1 MSKIYLDNHTAT
13 KPFPMSI
20 EAMLPFFRN
29 NWGSLTSPHQMGL
42 ELLPALDKYTDS
54 ILYALGTASEDRF
67 HFFHSGAEAIHHLYL
82 SHYFETVRNTG
93 KNHVLTTNIED
104 APVFMSLKRIEELG
118 CHGKILSVNEQGQLT
133 KNALEEAIN
142 PRTSL
147 LSISWANG
155 LTGVIHPIADLAEVC
170 REKGVLLHVDASYVI
185 GKLYFRFEDYSID
198 FMTFDGSL
206 MHAPKG
212 TSGLLTKAKT
222 SFPSIAEASLGG
234 VAALSR
240 ALEDNS
246 QLFDHVCLET
256 ARLRDKLERGIQE
269 RLPDAQVVFQKVE
282 RLPNCTSIAFP
293 GAAAEALLFMLHRRG
308 VYASLGGGHAQKLSH
323 VLVAA
328 GVDEHLAAC
337 ALSFSL
343 SFETQEEEIDRA
355 ITIIMEC
362 VQKLKGLSCKI
373 LEKTL

>member
-1 MSKIYLDNHTAT
+1 MPKIYLDNHTAT
-13 KPFPMSI
+13 KPFPMSV

-42 ELLPALDKYTDS
+42 ELIPALNKYTDS
-54 ILYALGTASEDRF
+54 ILYAFGAASDDRF
-67 HFFHSGAEAIHHLYL
+67 CFFHSGAEAIEHLYL

-93 KNHVLTTNIED
+93 KNHVLTTSIEG
-104 APVFMSLKRIEELG
+104 ASVFTSLKRLEDLG
-118 CHGKILSVNEQGQLT
+118 CHGKILSVDEQGQLT
-133 KNALEEAIN
+133 KKTLEEAIN

-170 REKGVLLHVDASYVI
+170 REKGVLLHVDASYVTC
-185 GKLYFRFEDYSID
+185 KLYFRFEDYPID
-198 FMTFDGSL
+198 FLTFDGSL
-206 MHAPKG
+206 IHAPKG
-212 TSGLLTKAKT
+212 TAGLVTKAKT
-222 SFPSIAEASLGG
+222 LLSSVPEVSVGG
-234 VAALSR
+234 VAAIAR

-246 QLFDHVCLET
+246 QLFDYICLET
-256 ARLRDKLERGIQE
+256 ARLRDKLERGIQ
-269 RLPDAQVVFQKVE
+269 DAISDAEVFFQKVE

-293 GAAAEALLFMLHRRG
+293 GVSAEALLFMLHRKG
-308 VYASLGGGHAQKLSH
+308 VYATLGGGHAQKLSH
-323 VLVAA
+323 VLMAA
-328 GVDEHLAAC
+328 GIDEQMAAC

-355 ITIIMEC
+355 VAIITEC

-373 LEKTL
+373 LEGAS